1 MQRGMYVALSSTRG
15 LIRVWTTS
23 DIKARRLIEDVFS
36 ISGKEDIKWIQYESK
51 KEIGNYITNDFRMMA
66 IHMWIYTWKNK
77 KLVYSGKKKD
87 IMSDEHLFDI
97 AEKVDCDIVF
107 LLNIGILTPGREECS
122 KIIYIES
129 ESKENAL
136 KRLFKWITNDATD
149 EELIDVA
156 EKISNNHYNSFT
168 LPFYEMDDFNEILV
182 DYSPLDIARM
192 TKHDRFDFNDEYF
205 RVTDKVTDGVTD
217 KVIVTT
223 DRGTVCD
230 WIAVHAKL
238 QLAQS
243 ILDTDMS
250 TYCIP
255 ESLENIL
262 KEYKEAIENDC

>member
-1 MQRGMYVALSSTRG
+1 MERNMYIAASRTLG

-23 DIKARRLIEDVFS
+23 DEKARRLIQDVFA
-36 ISGKEDIKWIQYESK
+36 IPQKEDIEWFRYES
-51 KEIGNYITNDFRMMA
+51 EEGITNYITDDFRIMA
-66 IHMWIYTWKNK
+66 IHMWIYRWKNK
-77 KLVYSGKKKD
+77 DLVYSGKK
-87 IMSDEHLFDI
+87 EHVMYDKQLFDI
-97 AEKVDCDIVF
+97 AKRADCDIVF
-107 LLNIGILTPGREECS
+107 YLNIGNLSTKYLKEYCP

-129 ESKENAL
+129 KSKEDVL
-136 KRLFKWITNDATD
+136 KKLFRWITNDATD
-149 EELIDVA
+149 EELINIA
-156 EKISNNHYNSFT
+156 EKISDNHYNSFT
-168 LPFYEMDDFNEILV
+168 IPFYRMDDFNGILV
-182 DYSPLDIARM
+182 NYSPLDIARM
-192 TKHDRFDFNDEYF
+192 IKHDRFNFNDEYF

-250 TYCIP
+250 KYCIP

-262 KEYKEAIENDC
+262 KEYKGEI